1 EWENEFL
8 FTNIKDNSICLICH
22 QSLSLRKRGN
32 LERHHTTVHSKFKDS
47 FPLNSMLRTKKVNEL
62 KAILKARQPAAKG
75 KACPE
80 AKEVMTAIQGVSLGA
95 SAVARRVESLS
106 EDVFQQLQQDQED
119 CKCFSLQFYESVDM
133 IDTAQL
139 IVFVRMVFKDMTIK
153 EDLLTL
159 LPLKERTRGED
170 IYNIFKR
177 YVLEKNIPI
186 KKLVSITTDG
196 VPAML
201 DANAGFAAFCRN
213 DPDFPSFVNYHCII
227 HQQLLASKVMD
238 FSHIMK
244 VVVKIVN
251 SIRARPL
258 QHHLF
263 KSLLNE
269 LDATYGELILHADVR
284 WLSQGKVLQRFLE
297 LMPEINTFLKS
308 RNEVY
313 SELSDSAW
321 LLDFGFL
328 TDMTS
333 KLNELNCELQGKD
346 RDLAHMLSAVN
357 AFKLKL
363 GLWASELE
371 NKTLHDFPSLG
382 RLLEKINEKEKWF
395 HPKNFCA
402 HLKKLADAFNRR
414 FEELDVME
422 PIAMFVLNPFLQVFH
437 LQSNG
442 LNMEIITMQN
452 DIELK
457 VRAKDSDFWRMVN
470 REKYPLLSSCAF
482 KVKAYFGSTY
492 LCETAF
498 SQLKIIKSKY

>member
-8 FTNIKDNSICLICH
+8 FTNIKDKSVCLICH
-22 QSLSLRKRGN
+22 QSLSLSKRSN
-32 LERHHTTVHSKFKDS
+32 LERHHTTVHRKFKDS
-47 FPLNSMLRTKKVNEL
+47 FPLNGMLRTKKVNEL
-62 KAILKARQPAAKG
+62 KAILKARQSFFKPAAKG
-75 KACPE
+75 KACTE
-80 AKEVMTAIQGVSLGA
+80 ASFRICHLLAKHKKSFTDGEIIKEAMIVMT
-95 SAVARRVESLS
+95 
-106 EDVFQQLQQDQED
+106 
-119 CKCFSLQFYESVDM
+119 
-133 IDTAQL
+133 DTAQL
-139 IVFVRMVFKDMTIK
+139 IFAHMVFKDMTIK

-159 LPLKERTRGED
+159 LPLNERTRGED
-170 IYNIFKR
+170 IYNTFKK

-196 VPAML
+196 APATL
-201 DANAGFAAFCRN
+201 GANAGFVAFCRN
-213 DPDFPSFVNYHCII
+213 DSDVPSFVNYHCII
-227 HQQLLASKVMD
+227 HQQVVASKVMD
-238 FSHIMK
+238 FCPIMK
-244 VVVKIVN
+244 VVVKILN

-258 QHHLF
+258 QHRLF
-263 KSLLNE
+263 KSLLNK
-269 LDATYGELILHADVR
+269 LDAACGELILHADVR

-333 KLNELNCELQGKD
+333 KLSELNCELQGKD

-363 GLWASELE
+363 GLWSSELE

-382 RLLEKINEKEKWF
+382 GILEKMNERE
-395 HPKNFCA
+395 NFCA
-402 HLKKLADAFNRR
+402 RMKKLADEFNRR
-414 FEELDVME
+414 FQELDVVE
-422 PIAMFVLNPFLQVFH
+422 SIVMFVLNPFLQVFH

-492 LCETAF
+492 
-498 SQLKIIKSKY
+498 